1 MFQQKLLTKTFL
13 ATAMM
18 GTIALTG
25 CSKPAEKAETA
36 TSEPT
41 VAVSSGDTI
50 KVQKVR
56 TCSGRSSI

>member
-25 CSKPAEKAETA
+25 CSKPAIEQQSYIGTN
-36 TSEPT
+36 SN
-41 VAVSSGDTI
+41 
-50 KVQKVR
+50 
-56 TCSGRSSI
+56 SI